1 MERQLST
8 LLTQRLGLW
17 DRDGRRK
24 EGRRTTEFHLEAN
37 SILNRDIFD
46 LAL

>member
-8 LLTQRLGLW
+8 LLTQRLACGIEMA
-17 DRDGRRK
+17 GGK
-24 EGRRTTEFHLEAN
+24 EKRGTTELHLEAN
-37 SILNRDIFD
+37 GILNRDIFD